1 MPALRRSWDPK
12 KANDG
17 TVRACRDDPGPSF
30 SPANSAA
37 RDYWSSP
44 FPKKRGN
51 DMPNQLRLAGGF
63 GLVAAVLITASFF
76 TQEAANDASVGRRK
90 ALCTVKGCKNGYAH
104 KVMFQLALTWIG
116 DGRDL
121 QLIVGAC
128 VGTMQYG
135 DVSKTRSVPSSS

>member
-1 MPALRRSWDPK
+1 MPALGRSWDPK
-12 KANDG
+12 KANYG
-17 TVRACRDDPGPSF
+17 TVRACRDDQGPSF

-76 TQEAANDASVGRRK
+76 TQE
-90 ALCTVKGCKNGYAH
+90 
-104 KVMFQLALTWIG
+104 
-116 DGRDL
+116 
-121 QLIVGAC
+121 
-128 VGTMQYG
+128 
-135 DVSKTRSVPSSS
+135 VSKRHQAGGNMGDLAH